1 MENICIEIDDSANK
15 NNEFGKDDVPIP
27 EQEQPSLFDSDSFV
41 ARQLD
46 YQENY
51 TMPEL
56 KKIAEYYDI
65 SVLDK
70 NWNKIPFATRDR
82 IVKLTYLNRKKIDI
96 YIKEDDVRFVEFVC
110 TSSKQL
116 KSDVKSTG
124 VKSMI
129 CSRIAR

>member
-1 MENICIEIDDSANK
+1 MILIHILLILMENICIEIDDSANK

-27 EQEQPSLFDSDSFV
+27 QQEEPSMFDSDSFV

-65 SVLDK
+65 SIRKMRKEEVIQELVIFESDP
-70 NWNKIPFATRDR
+70 NNS
-82 IVKLTYLNRKKIDI
+82 VTYLKRLEAWFWMKELKKDTKLKQ
-96 YIKEDDVRFVEFVC
+96 YILF
-110 TSSKQL
+110 
-116 KSDVKSTG
+116 
-124 VKSMI
+124 
-129 CSRIAR
+129 

>member
-27 EQEQPSLFDSDSFV
+27 QQEEPSMFDSDSFV

-65 SVLDK
+65 SIRKMRKEEVIQELVIFESDP
-70 NWNKIPFATRDR
+70 NNS
-82 IVKLTYLNRKKIDI
+82 VTYLKRLEAWFWMKELKKDTKLKQ
-96 YIKEDDVRFVEFVC
+96 YILF
-110 TSSKQL
+110 
-116 KSDVKSTG
+116 
-124 VKSMI
+124 
-129 CSRIAR
+129 